1 MQKTGLTGKSAAGLA
16 GQAAKPGR
24 IRRVV
29 IVGGGTG
36 GWLAAAAFAKLLG
49 GIVDVQLIESE
60 EIGIVGVGEATIP
73 QIRTYNAALGIDED
87 EFIRAT
93 QGTFKLG
100 IEFRNWRRAGHSYFH
115 TFGENGMPLARTPFH
130 HYWLRARQ
138 AGHVGFDDLW
148 SFSPNAQACLR
159 GKFTRSAF
167 EMAGRSMSIA
177 HAFHFDA
184 ALYAL
189 YLRGWCEARGVTR
202 TEGKVVDVVQDGETG
217 FVTGVRMEKGDVI
230 EGDLFIDCSGFRGLL
245 IEGALKTGYQD
256 WSHWLP
262 CDRAWAAPT
271 SNTGRL
277 RPYTQAIAHT
287 AGWQWRIPLQHRT
300 GNGHVFCSAH
310 ISEDEARA
318 VLLANVEGAVLAEP
332 RLIKFTTG
340 RRNKFWNK
348 NVVALGLASGF
359 LEPLESTSIHL
370 IQSGVSRLIALFPHT
385 GIHQSEIDEYNRQCG
400 LEFERIRDFIILHYH
415 ANERADSAF
424 WKERRDMA
432 VPEDLA
438 RKMALFA
445 ANGVI
450 YREQEDLFAEASW
463 LQVMFGQG
471 LDPVGYH
478 PMADQLSD
486 ADLQRFLSDMSAVI
500 ARAVDAAPTHEAYIA
515 AHCAARQAA

>member
-1 MQKTGLTGKSAAGLA
+1 M
-16 GQAAKPGR
+16 
-24 IRRVV
+24 V
-29 IVGGGTG
+29 IVGGGTA
-36 GWLAAAAFAKLLG
+36 GWLAAAGFAKLLA
-49 GIVDVQLIESE
+49 GIVDVHLIESD

-100 IEFRNWRRAGHSYFH
+100 IEFRNWRQLGHSYVH
-115 TFGENGMPLARTPFH
+115 TFGENGLPLARTPFH

-138 AGHVGFDDLW
+138 AGHSRFDDLW
-148 SFSPNAQACLR
+148 AFSANAQACLK
-159 GKFTRSAF
+159 GKFTRAPF
-167 EMAGRSMSIA
+167 EMAGRGVSLA

-184 ALYAL
+184 GLYAL
-189 YLRGWCEARGVTR
+189 FLRGWCEARGVTR
-202 TEGKVVDVVQDGETG
+202 TEGKVVDVALNGETG
-217 FVTGVRMEKGDVI
+217 FVTGVRMQSGAVI

-262 CDRAWAAPT
+262 CDSAWAVPT
-271 SNTGRL
+271 ANTGPL
-277 RPYTQAIAHT
+277 RPYTQAIAHS

-300 GNGHVFCSAH
+300 GNGHVFCSGH
-310 ISEDEARA
+310 INAEDARE
-318 VLLANVEGAVLAEP
+318 VLLANVEGAQLAEP
-332 RLIKFTTG
+332 RLITFTTG
-340 RRNKFWNK
+340 RRTRFWNK

-370 IQSGVSRLIALFPHT
+370 IQSGVSRLIALFPHS
-385 GIHQSEIDEYNRQCG
+385 GVDQAIIDEYNRQCT

-415 ANERADSAF
+415 ATERTDSPF
-424 WKERRDMA
+424 WQERRAMA
-432 VPEDLA
+432 VPEDLS

-463 LQVMFGQG
+463 LQVMYGQG
-471 LDPVGYH
+471 LEPRGYH

-486 ADLQRFLSDMSAVI
+486 ADLQRFLSDLSLVI
-500 ARAVDAAPTHEAYIA
+500 TRAVDAAPTHEAYIA
-515 AHCAARQAA
+515 AHCAARKAA